1 MSNIAINGFGRIGR
15 LALRAALTKYPNITI
30 SAVNTSGSMDIH
42 GWALLFKYDTAYGKF
57 SKEIIVHESA
67 QEGEI
72 GSIEVDGK
80 KIPFL
85 AFRNPEEIPWGRYTT
100 ETVLESTGVFRT
112 RADAEKHLAGGAKRI
127 VISAPP
133 KGGTIKTVMCS
144 INDSDAHGE
153 TVISNGSCTT
163 YSAAPVIKTVLSH
176 FGIEKM
182 TLTTIHAYTSDQ
194 RLLDNSHK
202 DLRRARSA
210 AQNIIPTSSGSA
222 EAIVAIMPELAGKF
236 ESSAMR
242 VPVMT
247 GSLSDHTF
255 LLPRS
260 VTVEE
265 VNDAFKQ
272 ESEGQFKSIMTVTE
286 DPIVSSD
293 IIGNDASAIV
303 DLSLTSVIDGNL
315 LKVYSWYDNEW
326 SYACRLIELAA
337 RIDS

>member
-1 MSNIAINGFGRIGR
+1 M
-15 LALRAALTKYPNITI
+15 
-30 SAVNTSGSMDIH
+30 VNSQKK
-42 GWALLFKYDTAYGKF
+42 LLFTNQ
-57 SKEIIVHESA
+57 H
-67 QEGEI
+67 
-72 GSIEVDGK
+72 
-80 KIPFL
+80 
-85 AFRNPEEIPWGRYTT
+85 R
-100 ETVLESTGVFRT
+100 
-112 RADAEKHLAGGAKRI
+112 RADAENHLAGGAKRI

>member
-15 LALRAALTKYPNITI
+15 LALRAALTRHPDLTI
-30 SAVNTSGSMDIH
+30 SGVNTSGSMDIE
-42 GWALLFKYDTAYGKF
+42 GWAHILKYDTTYGKF
-57 SKEIIVHESA
+57 EKDITVKKSTNDK
-67 QEGEI
+67 EI

-80 KIPFL
+80 DIPFF
-85 AFRNPEEIPWGRYTT
+85 AFRNPEEIPWGEYGA
-100 ETVLESTGVFRT
+100 ETILESTGVFRK
-112 RADAEKHLAGGAKRI
+112 REDAEKHLKSGAKR
-127 VISAPP
+127 VLISAPP
-133 KGGTIKTVMCS
+133 KDNDIKMVMKS
-144 INDSDAHGE
+144 LNDSDMNGE
-153 TVISNGSCTT
+153 TVVSNCSCTT
-163 YSAAPVIKTVLSH
+163 YSTAPVIKTVLSH
-176 FGIEKM
+176 FGIEKVS
-182 TLTTIHAYTSDQ
+182 LTTIHAYTSDQ

-222 EAIVAIMPELAGKF
+222 EAIIAIMPELKGKF

-255 LLPRS
+255 LLPRN
-260 VTVEE
+260 VTAAE
-265 VNDAFKQ
+265 VNEVFKN
-272 ESEGQFKSIMTVTE
+272 ESKGTFKGVMTVTE

-326 SYACRLIELAA
+326 AYAVRLVEVAA
-337 RIDS
+337 QMT

>member
-1 MSNIAINGFGRIGR
+1 
-15 LALRAALTKYPNITI
+15 
-30 SAVNTSGSMDIH
+30 
-42 GWALLFKYDTAYGKF
+42 
-57 SKEIIVHESA
+57 
-67 QEGEI
+67 
-72 GSIEVDGK
+72 
-80 KIPFL
+80 
-85 AFRNPEEIPWGRYTT
+85 
-100 ETVLESTGVFRT
+100 
-112 RADAEKHLAGGAKRI
+112 
-127 VISAPP
+127 
-133 KGGTIKTVMCS
+133 
-144 INDSDAHGE
+144 
-153 TVISNGSCTT
+153 
-163 YSAAPVIKTVLSH
+163 
-176 FGIEKM
+176 M